1 MLFQGFF
8 HSSKF
13 ELLSENIANVRTFG
27 VDFLHILEVVGME
40 DPKEL
45 ILTKVHTFCIFI
57 LTILTILKFQTY
69 ENKNFFDDVAIGCMV
84 IGWL

>member
-1 MLFQGFF
+1 MLFQGFC

-13 ELLSENIANVRTFG
+13 ELLSENIANIRTFG

-45 ILTKVHTFCIFI
+45 ILTKVHTFCVFISTIFKI
-57 LTILTILKFQTY
+57 KIY
-69 ENKNFFDDVAIGCMV
+69 ENKKIFDDVAICNNG
-84 IGWL
+84 IG

>member
-27 VDFLHILEVVGME
+27 VDFLYILEVMGME

-45 ILTKVHTFCIFI
+45 IFAKVHTFCVFISTIFKI
-57 LTILTILKFQTY
+57 KIY
-69 ENKNFFDDVAIGCMV
+69 ENKKIFDDVAICNNG
-84 IGWL
+84 IG

>member
-45 ILTKVHTFCIFI
+45 ILAKVHTFCVFISTIFKI
-57 LTILTILKFQTY
+57 KIY
-69 ENKNFFDDVAIGCMV
+69 ENKKIFDDVAICNNG
-84 IGWL
+84 IG